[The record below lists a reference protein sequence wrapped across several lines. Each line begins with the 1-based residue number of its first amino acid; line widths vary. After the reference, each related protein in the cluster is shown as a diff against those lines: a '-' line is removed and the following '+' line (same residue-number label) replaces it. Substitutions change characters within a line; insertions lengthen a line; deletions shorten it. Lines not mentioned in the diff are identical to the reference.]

1 MTYFTS
7 VRMPAVTTTET
18 RGTRTV
24 VVSTVETV
32 VIERTHPLD
41 TWRIDPVTGALVIV
55 NWNGTMPGAWD
66 VSVNESWTGGDEGAA
81 RRHRL
86 GTCSCDTTPC
96 GA

>member
-1 MTYFTS
+1 MLHTPVTLPARITS
-7 VRMPAVTTTET
+7 ER
-18 RGTRTV
+18 RNGRTV
-24 VVSTVETV
+24 TVSTVETV

-41 TWRIDPVTGALVIV
+41 TWTVDANGALTIV
-55 NWNGTMPGAWD
+55 NWNGTMPGQFD
-66 VSVNESWTGGDEGAA
+66 VAVNESWTGGDEGAA